1 MHLAGLAGLGH
12 PYLLVIMN
20 VNQGQITKQP
30 PRAVSRQMKQRGD
43 LRAGSLGSIAES
55 GKAGFS
61 RVTHCRYG
69 HQLLKGT
76 ENLVCS
82 VCGYLE
88 RRTDIP
94 PAAPLP
100 PGKMGPNWKWPY
112 LPSVE
117 ESRQRGATFP
127 GMKKI

>member
-1 MHLAGLAGLGH
+1 MTN
-12 PYLLVIMN
+12 P
-20 VNQGQITKQP
+20 NQGQITKQP
-30 PRAVSRQMKQRGD
+30 PRAVSKQMKQRGD

-55 GKAGFS
+55 GTAGFA

-69 HQLLKGT
+69 HKFLVGT
-76 ENLVCS
+76 ENRVCS
-82 VCGYLE
+82 TCGYLE

-100 PGKMGPNWKWPY
+100 PGKMGPNWQWPY

-127 GMKKI
+127 GMKKL